1 MKEDIL
7 SGFSAVY
14 GEISK
19 GGNEDEKG
27 FVDFDNEDEV
37 DVDEEVILDDETDD
51 DDGADLLGS
60 DNSDSDD
67 DSDVDDN
74 PEDESSDVDDTQDDE
89 PGDALSALFGAV
101 LEAEGV
107 ELSDEIE
114 APKTVD
120 ELVEKVRDIVK
131 SKIEPSYANEEIAQL
146 DEYVRA
152 GGNPKDFFALGGS
165 IDYDNIDITNEYV
178 QRAVVSELL
187 EKKGYTTEQ
196 IQRKLEKYEDADILE
211 DEALDAVELLKEISA
226 QEKKELLESQKMY
239 QQQAIEEQQKFY
251 NSVTS
256 QIDSLESIR
265 GIAIPKED
273 KKILREYI
281 LKVEQDGKTKY
292 QKEYA
297 KSAVKNLI
305 ESAYFTMKGD
315 SLLTSASKNG
325 ETKAVDKL
333 KTALKSNSIGGSKRT
348 ITSGPAQPLWTM
360 ASKHLLQK

>member
-37 DVDEEVILDDETDD
+37 DVDEEVVLDDEADD
-51 DDGADLLGS
+51 DDTDL
-60 DNSDSDD
+60 SDSDD
-67 DSDVDDN
+67 DSDDDSDTEDDH
-74 PEDESSDVDDTQDDE
+74 EDESSDEDDSQDDE

-107 ELSDEIE
+107 ELSDDIE

-131 SKIEPSYANEEIAQL
+131 SKIEPSYASEEIAQL

-152 GGNPKDFFALGGS
+152 GGNPKDFFALGGA

-178 QRAVVSELL
+178 QRTVVSELL

-211 DEALDAVELLKEISA
+211 DEALDAVELLKEIST

-251 NSVTS
+251 STVTT

>member
-27 FVDFDNEDEV
+27 FVDFDSEDEV
-37 DVDEEVILDDETDD
+37 DVDEDVILDDETDD
-51 DDGADLLGS
+51 DDTDL
-60 DNSDSDD
+60 SDSDD
-67 DSDVDDN
+67 DSDDDSDTEDDH
-74 PEDESSDVDDTQDDE
+74 EDESSDEDDSQDDE
-89 PGDALSALFGAV
+89 SGDALSALFGAV

-107 ELSDEIE
+107 EFSDEIE

-131 SKIEPSYANEEIAQL
+131 SKIEPSYASEEIAQL

-152 GGNPKDFFALGGS
+152 GGNPKDFFALGGA

-178 QRAVVSELL
+178 QRTVVSELL

-211 DEALDAVELLKEISA
+211 DEALDAVELLKEIST

-251 NSVTS
+251 STVTT

>member
-37 DVDEEVILDDETDD
+37 DVDEDVILDDETDD
-51 DDGADLLGS
+51 DDDADLS
-60 DNSDSDD
+60 DNDD
-67 DSDVDDN
+67 DSDTEDDR
-74 PEDESSDVDDTQDDE
+74 EDESSDEDDGQDDE
-89 PGDALSALFGAV
+89 SGDALSALFGAV

-165 IDYDNIDITNEYV
+165 INYDNIDITNEYV
-178 QRAVVSELL
+178 QRTVVSELL

-211 DEALDAVELLKEISA
+211 DEALDAVELLKEIST

-251 NSVTS
+251 STVTN
-256 QIDSLESIR
+256 QIDGLESIR

>member
-19 GGNEDEKG
+19 SGNEDEKG
-27 FVDFDNEDEV
+27 FVDFDNEEDMAADE
-37 DVDEEVILDDETDD
+37 DVVIDDELEEVEEEDEIVDDEPVEQEDDNEQTDD
-51 DDGADLLGS
+51 DDS
-60 DNSDSDD
+60 S
-67 DSDVDDN
+67 
-74 PEDESSDVDDTQDDE
+74 DES
-89 PGDALSALFGAV
+89 GDALSALFGAV
-101 LEAEGV
+101 LESEGI
-107 ELSDEIE
+107 ELSDDIE
-114 APKTVD
+114 APKTAD
-120 ELVEKVRDIVK
+120 ELVEKVREIVK
-131 SKIEPSYANEEIAQL
+131 SKIEPTYASEEIAQL

-152 GGNPKDFFALGGS
+152 GGDPRDFFALGGAL
-165 IDYDNIDITNEYV
+165 DYDNIDITNEYV
-178 QRAVVSELL
+178 QRTVVSELL
-187 EKKGYTTEQ
+187 EKKGYSKDQ

-211 DEALDAVELLKEISA
+211 DEAHDAVELLKEISA

-251 NSVTS
+251 NTVTT

>member
-27 FVDFDNEDEV
+27 FVDFDSEEDIAADEDVIIDDELEDVEEEDEIV
-37 DVDEEVILDDETDD
+37 DDESVEQEDDNEQPDD
-51 DDGADLLGS
+51 DDSG
-60 DNSDSDD
+60 
-67 DSDVDDN
+67 
-74 PEDESSDVDDTQDDE
+74 DE

-101 LEAEGV
+101 LESEGI
-107 ELSDEIE
+107 EFSDDIE

-120 ELVEKVRDIVK
+120 ELVEKVREVIK
-131 SKIEPSYANEEIAQL
+131 SKIEPSYASEEIAQL

-152 GGNPKDFFALGGS
+152 GGNPKDFFALSGS

-178 QRAVVSELL
+178 QRTVVSELL
-187 EKKGYTTEQ
+187 KKKGYTTEQ

-211 DEALDAVELLKEISA
+211 DEALDAVELLKEIAA

-251 NSVTS
+251 NSVVD

-273 KKILREYI
+273 KKILKEYI

>member
-27 FVDFDNEDEV
+27 FVDFDTEEDIVEDDEVVVEDELE
-37 DVDEEVILDDETDD
+37 DAEEVDEEIDEESSEETDD
-51 DDGADLLGS
+51 E
-60 DNSDSDD
+60 N
-67 DSDVDDN
+67 VDDE
-74 PEDESSDVDDTQDDE
+74 PVDE
-89 PGDALSALFGAV
+89 PGDALSALFEAV
-101 LEAEGV
+101 LESEGI
-107 ELSDEIE
+107 EIGEDIE
-114 APKTVD
+114 APKTAD
-120 ELVEKVRDIVK
+120 ELVEKVRELVK
-131 SKIEPSYANEEIAQL
+131 SKIEPAYASEEIAQL

-152 GGNPKDFFALGGS
+152 GGDPRDFFALGGS
-165 IDYDNIDITNEYV
+165 LDYDNIDITNEYV
-178 QRAVVSELL
+178 QRTVVSELL
-187 EKKGYTTEQ
+187 EKKGYTKEQ
-196 IQRKLEKYEDADILE
+196 IQKKLEKYEDADILE
-211 DEALDAVELLKEISA
+211 DEAHDAVELLKEINA

-239 QQQAIEEQQKFY
+239 QRQAIEEQQKFY
-251 NSVTS
+251 NSVTT

-281 LKVEQDGKTKY
+281 LKVEEDGKTKY

-325 ETKAVDKL
+325 ETKAVSKL

>member
-19 GGNEDEKG
+19 SGNEDEKG
-27 FVDFDNEDEV
+27 FVDFDNEEDMAADE
-37 DVDEEVILDDETDD
+37 DVIIDDELEDVEEEDEIVDDEPVEQEDDNEQADD
-51 DDGADLLGS
+51 DD
-60 DNSDSDD
+60 
-67 DSDVDDN
+67 
-74 PEDESSDVDDTQDDE
+74 SSDE
-89 PGDALSALFGAV
+89 PEDALSALFGAV
-101 LEAEGV
+101 LESEGI
-107 ELSDEIE
+107 ELSDDIE
-114 APKTVD
+114 APKTAD
-120 ELVEKVRDIVK
+120 ELVEKVRELVK
-131 SKIEPSYANEEIAQL
+131 SKIEPAYASEEIAQL

-152 GGNPKDFFALGGS
+152 GGDPRDFFALGGS
-165 IDYDNIDITNEYV
+165 LDYDNIDITNEYV
-178 QRAVVSELL
+178 QRTVVSELL
-187 EKKGYTTEQ
+187 EKKGYTKEQ
-196 IQRKLEKYEDADILE
+196 IQKKLEKYEDADILE
-211 DEALDAVELLKEISA
+211 DEAHDAVELLKEINA

-239 QQQAIEEQQKFY
+239 QRQAIEEQQKFY
-251 NSVTS
+251 NSVTT

-281 LKVEQDGKTKY
+281 LKVEEDGKTKY

-325 ETKAVDKL
+325 ETKAVSKL

>member
-19 GGNEDEKG
+19 SGNEDEKG
-27 FVDFDNEDEV
+27 FVDFDNEEDMAADE
-37 DVDEEVILDDETDD
+37 DVIIDDELEDVEEEDDEIVDDEPVEQEDDNEQTDD
-51 DDGADLLGS
+51 DDS
-60 DNSDSDD
+60 S
-67 DSDVDDN
+67 
-74 PEDESSDVDDTQDDE
+74 DES
-89 PGDALSALFGAV
+89 GDALSALFGAV
-101 LEAEGV
+101 LESEGI
-107 ELSDEIE
+107 EISDDIE
-114 APKTVD
+114 APKTAD
-120 ELVEKVRDIVK
+120 ELVEKVREIVK
-131 SKIEPSYANEEIAQL
+131 SKIEPTYASEEIAQL

-152 GGNPKDFFALGGS
+152 GGDPRDFFALGGAL
-165 IDYDNIDITNEYV
+165 DYDNIDITNEYV
-178 QRAVVSELL
+178 QRTVVSELL
-187 EKKGYTTEQ
+187 EKKGYSKDQ

-211 DEALDAVELLKEISA
+211 DEAHDAVELLKEISA

-239 QQQAIEEQQKFY
+239 QKQAIEEQQKFY
-251 NSVTS
+251 NSVTT

-281 LKVEQDGKTKY
+281 LKVEEDGKTKY

>member
-51 DDGADLLGS
+51 DDTDL
-60 DNSDSDD
+60 SDSDD
-67 DSDVDDN
+67 DSDDDSDT
-74 PEDESSDVDDTQDDE
+74 EDDHADESSDEDDEQDDE
-89 PGDALSALFGAV
+89 SGDALSALFGAV

-178 QRAVVSELL
+178 QRTVVSELL

-211 DEALDAVELLKEISA
+211 DEALEAVELLKEIST

-251 NSVTS
+251 STVTT

>member
-19 GGNEDEKG
+19 SGNEDEKG
-27 FVDFDNEDEV
+27 FVDFDNEEGMAADE
-37 DVDEEVILDDETDD
+37 DVIIDDELEEVEEEDEIVDDEPVEQEDDNEQTDD
-51 DDGADLLGS
+51 DDS
-60 DNSDSDD
+60 S
-67 DSDVDDN
+67 
-74 PEDESSDVDDTQDDE
+74 DES
-89 PGDALSALFGAV
+89 GDALSALFGAV
-101 LEAEGV
+101 LESEGI
-107 ELSDEIE
+107 ELSDDIE

-120 ELVEKVRDIVK
+120 ELVEKVREVVK
-131 SKIEPSYANEEIAQL
+131 SKIEPTYASEEIAQL

-152 GGNPKDFFALGGS
+152 GGDPRDFFALGGAL
-165 IDYDNIDITNEYV
+165 DYDNIDITNEYV
-178 QRAVVSELL
+178 QRTVVSELL
-187 EKKGYTTEQ
+187 EKKGYSKDQ

-211 DEALDAVELLKEISA
+211 DEAHDAVELLKEISA

-251 NSVTS
+251 NTVTT